1 MKILKYRYL
10 NGNKYKIFLED
21 REIILYEDIII
32 KYSIL
37 LKKEITKEELDL
49 YISENKYYELYYSA
63 LKYINIKI
71 RSKKELSKYL
81 LKFSDDLS
89 LINGVISKIKD
100 EGYLDD
106 RIYARSYIHD
116 VITLKNYGPLKIR
129 KELIDLGIDKS
140 IIDDELVRFDND
152 LIYNKIKK
160 YVDKNLKI
168 NKDKSLFVFKE
179 KMLNS
184 LVNNGYSREDILFYL
199 NEVSFDDEDIKNKE
213 YDKLYKKLS
222 SKYSGKELEYKIK
235 QKMYAKGFR
244 V

>member
-116 VITLKNYGPLKIR
+116 VITLKNYGPLKII